1 MAFIFIMRSTSVSSM
16 HRREPQ
22 STGSL
27 PAISEDG
34 ASFLEPRYP
43 PPVPPRAWNRPGHK
57 NSAFGAPP
65 ALNFDG
71 SPPPY
76 THFDSST
83 EVEGPRGEK
92 LSDLR
97 RGLEN
102 NKHIAKR
109 GGWKRLAITAVVSI
123 LCLVGLV
130 VGLVVGMRENKKSS
144 SSYGLPFIS
153 KMLAH
158 KNRDRDSNDSNG
170 SNSPAG
176 GASGTV
182 DPPTDPSAN
191 ATFPAGSYRFDT
203 YLNTIA
209 TNCTSNPATW
219 RCYPFFTYAMSRTQ
233 ATASFDW
240 IISPSVGNN
249 YTISSTP
256 NYFSIVFS
264 NTSLSLMKAGTDDE
278 HYFFQTMM
286 DKPTKPVAQ
295 LGSENVASTCYF
307 NSTTFQ
313 GYLYTKKSK
322 TFITSDTNSSTD
334 TNSPFAAWPYAV
346 KIEQVASAG
355 EGTPTCLDPSGESLG
370 DFSVTDGTQLC
381 DCLYLNTGT

>member
-1 MAFIFIMRSTSVSSM
+1 MAFIFAMRSASVGSM

-43 PPVPPRAWNRPGHK
+43 PPVPPRAWNRPAHK
-57 NSAFGAPP
+57 NFALGAPLG
-65 ALNFDG
+65 LNFDG

-76 THFDSST
+76 THFDPSK
-83 EVEGPRGEK
+83 EVEGPKGET

-102 NKHIAKR
+102 NRHIAKR
-109 GGWKRLAITAVVSI
+109 GGWKRLAITAGVLI
-123 LCLVGLV
+123 LCMVGLV
-130 VGLVVGMRENKKSS
+130 VGLVVGLRTNNKSS
-144 SSYGLPFIS
+144 SS
-153 KMLAH
+153 
-158 KNRDRDSNDSNG
+158 DRDTNG

-203 YLNTIA
+203 YLNTVA
-209 TNCTSNPATW
+209 TNCTSNAATW
-219 RCYPFFTYAMSRTQ
+219 RCYPFFTYATSPTQ

-240 IISPSVGNN
+240 IISPSGGSN

-264 NTSLSLMKAGTDDE
+264 NASLSLMKAGADDE

-313 GYLYTKKSK
+313 GYLYTKMPK
-322 TFITSDTNSSTD
+322 TFITNNTNSTTD
-334 TNSPFAAWPYAV
+334 TNTPFAAWPYAV
-346 KIEQVASAG
+346 KVEQVASAG
-355 EGTPTCLDPSGESLG
+355 DGTPTCLGPSGESLG
-370 DFSVTDGTQLC
+370 DFSVADGTQLC